1 MINFKKM
8 CFVNSIDQE
17 SGVVLYQKWIL
28 DTLVERA
35 NFWLRNTWTL
45 GYVNVPNNQVDEW
58 TSVVD
63 GLPRSFGA
71 VQ

>member
-1 MINFKKM
+1 MIDFKKM
-8 CFVNSIDQE
+8 CFVNSSDQE
-17 SGVVLYQKWIL
+17 SGVVLYQKWIY

-63 GLPRSFGA
+63 SLPRSFGA